1 MSKKL
6 PINIAARNAV
16 WVYDALVAPRFAGA
30 PSILESKRSHEI
42 PDFDTLP
49 EGANVAVEVY
59 GGAFTLRLDGE
70 LRRVYVRRFEYVSF
84 TSERDVR
91 SAFLTLWREVEELE
105 SAAEVGR
112 VAGEWLERWRQK

>member
-6 PINIAARNAV
+6 PINIAARNAF

-49 EGANVAVEVY
+49 EGANVAVEMY

-70 LRRVYVRRFEYVSF
+70 LRRVYVRRFEYASF

-91 SAFLTLWREVEELE
+91 HAFLTLWREVEALE

>member
-6 PINIAARNAV
+6 PINVAARNAV

-70 LRRVYVRRFEYVSF
+70 LRRVYVRRFEYASF

-91 SAFLTLWREVEELE
+91 HAFLTLWREVEALE

>member
-49 EGANVAVEVY
+49 EGGNVAVEVY

-91 SAFLTLWREVEELE
+91 DAFLTLWREVEALE

>member
-49 EGANVAVEVY
+49 EGANVAVEMY

-91 SAFLTLWREVEELE
+91 NAFLTLWREVEALE

>member
-112 VAGEWLERWRQK
+112 VAGEWLERRKQK